1 MLNTEVKEEKKKKK
15 GYVPVMKSHK
25 PRQPAGPPAHLPP
38 VLGCTMGDSARE
50 RKHWEGPEI
59 NMLRGKDTGRRK
71 VFSVVE

>member
-25 PRQPAGPPAHLPP
+25 PKQSAGPPAHLPP
-38 VLGCTMGDSARE
+38 VLGCTVGDSARE

-59 NMLRGKDTGRRK
+59 NVLGGRK
-71 VFSVVE
+71 LAEEKCFL